1 MGTTSGKKI
10 THSLHEIRLP
20 EKYLDW
26 SFDNDRE
33 GYEYKLY

>member
-1 MGTTSGKKI
+1 MGQKLGKHYI

-26 SFDNDRE
+26 SFDNNKD
-33 GYEYKLY
+33 G